1 MTELGRR
8 FVHVS
13 GSAIPL
19 SYLLGID
26 WPVVQWVVLVGAATA
41 LVLEVLRLTHT
52 VEWWLF
58 DRLTRDYEWR
68 SIAGYAWYAFGFA
81 IVAWTFEPPIAVAS
95 MFMLAIADPVSGYLG
110 RGEKRV
116 KRTPVLLVTFA
127 ITLAIGVL
135 LGIVLPAAVAGALVA
150 TLADGVTLKIGTRYI
165 DDNIA
170 IPVGAGTAMWLVVA
184 FG

>member
-8 FVHVS
+8 LVHVS

-19 SYLLGID
+19 SHLLGID
-26 WPVVQWVVLVGAATA
+26 WLVIQWVVLVGAATA

-68 SIAGYAWYAFGFA
+68 SIAGYAFYAFGFA
-81 IVAWTFEPPIAVAS
+81 IVAWTVDPPIAVAA
-95 MFMLAIADPVSGYLG
+95 MLMLAIGDPVSGYLG
-110 RGEKRV
+110 SGEQTV

-127 ITLAIGVL
+127 ITLSIAVL
-135 LGIVLPAAVAGALVA
+135 LGIPILAAAAGALVA
-150 TLADGVTLKIGTRYI
+150 TVADGVTLKIGTRYI

-170 IPVGAGTAMWLVVA
+170 IPVGAATAMWLVGA
-184 FG
+184 FL

>member
-8 FVHVS
+8 LVHVS

-26 WPVVQWVVLVGAATA
+26 WLVIQWVVLVGAATA

-81 IVAWTFEPPIAVAS
+81 FVAWTFDPPIAVAA
-95 MFMLAIADPVSGYLG
+95 MLMLAIADPVSGYLAG
-110 RGEKRV
+110 GESRV
-116 KRTPVLLVTFA
+116 KRAPVLLVTFA
-127 ITLAIGVL
+127 ITLAIALLLEIPFLAGVT
-135 LGIVLPAAVAGALVA
+135 GALVA
-150 TLADGVTLKIGTRYI
+150 TIADGVTLKIGTRYI

-170 IPVGAGTAMWLVVA
+170 IPVGAGTAMWFVVA
-184 FG
+184 FV

>member
-8 FVHVS
+8 LVHVS

-19 SYLLGID
+19 GYLLGVD
-26 WPVVQWVVLVGAATA
+26 WIVVQWFVLLGAVTA

-68 SIAGYAWYAFGFA
+68 SIAGYAFYAFGFA
-81 IVAWTFEPPIAVAS
+81 IVAWSFDPQIATAA
-95 MFMLAIADPVSGYLG
+95 MLMLSICDPVSGYLAE
-110 RGEKRV
+110 GEKGV
-116 KRTPVLLVTFA
+116 KRAPVLFITFVIAVVIA
-127 ITLAIGVL
+127 IL
-135 LGIVLPAAVAGALVA
+135 LRLPLPAAVAGGIVA
-150 TLADGVTLKIGTRYI
+150 TIADGVTLKIGSRYI

-170 IPVGAGTAMWLVVA
+170 IPVGAGTAMWLAVTFV
-184 FG
+184 

>member
-8 FVHVS
+8 LVHVS
-13 GSAIPL
+13 GSVIPL
-19 SYLLGID
+19 GYLLGVD
-26 WPVVQWVVLVGAATA
+26 WVLVQWVVLLGAATA

-81 IVAWTFEPPIAVAS
+81 FVAWVFDPPIAAAA
-95 MFMLAIADPVSGYLG
+95 MLMLAIGDPVSGYLAS
-110 RGEKRV
+110 GEKTV
-116 KRTPVLLVTFA
+116 KRGPVLLVTFA
-127 ITLAIGVL
+127 ITLVIAVL
-135 LGIVLPAAVAGALVA
+135 LGMSLPAAVAGAAVA
-150 TLADGVTLKIGTRYI
+150 TVADGVTLKIGTRYI

-170 IPVGAGTAMWLVVA
+170 IPVGAGTAMWLVGTV
-184 FG
+184 F